1 MAKFNE
7 KKTVKQPESVN
18 FMGEKAFLLK
28 AKEEFVSSIM
38 TTFLSKEGSYYES
51 SNEEVK
57 RILSLLDKIDP
68 LFACKAAIYAREN
81 GNMRSISHLLGA
93 ALAKHISGQ
102 EYAKRFYN
110 KLIVRADDMS
120 EIVSAYANLN
130 GMSLNDLKKIPN
142 SIKKGFKEALEH
154 LDAYQI
160 DKYKMKKRNV
170 TLVDL
175 VRLFH
180 PHATQKN
187 AEAYKRLI
195 EGKSLEGL
203 YTSKVLEKEMTKA
216 GQITK
221 AASEEEKV
229 EAKREAI
236 VSVLDNVKGMP
247 IMNLLRNLRNIILY
261 APDKVDD
268 ACAQLRIQNKIIN
281 SRLLPFRFATAYEEI
296 EKMTYSASELKEGA
310 SDKITFESDVK
321 TQVVDRAT
329 FNSLKAKVLDA
340 IEDALE
346 LSCLNIP
353 KLAGKTAILVDDSGS
368 MRGDAGG
375 SSRVS
380 AFSKTTTS
388 MIGHLFATMFAWKQ
402 DDVYVGLFGDK
413 LIQVPVKRDMKML
426 DFNKYS
432 YNLGEKCGGAT
443 EAGIYDFFRTVI
455 EDKVKVDNVIIF
467 SDCQIGNRSVFT
479 SWYGT
484 SYADRGGHFHE
495 LFKEFRKINPTAT
508 VTVCN
513 LRQYGGTSVFD
524 KSQRINNI
532 AGWSTNIFDCIKANS
547 FDGFKEII
555 KKIEAIEI

>member
-1 MAKFNE
+1 
-7 KKTVKQPESVN
+7 
-18 FMGEKAFLLK
+18 
-28 AKEEFVSSIM
+28 
-38 TTFLSKEGSYYES
+38 
-51 SNEEVK
+51 
-57 RILSLLDKIDP
+57 
-68 LFACKAAIYAREN
+68 
-81 GNMRSISHLLGA
+81 
-93 ALAKHISGQ
+93 
-102 EYAKRFYN
+102 
-110 KLIVRADDMS
+110 
-120 EIVSAYANLN
+120 
-130 GMSLNDLKKIPN
+130 
-142 SIKKGFKEALEH
+142 
-154 LDAYQI
+154 
-160 DKYKMKKRNV
+160 
-170 TLVDL
+170 
-175 VRLFH
+175 
-180 PHATQKN
+180 
-187 AEAYKRLI
+187 
-195 EGKSLEGL
+195 
-203 YTSKVLEKEMTKA
+203 
-216 GQITK
+216 
-221 AASEEEKV
+221 
-229 EAKREAI
+229 
-236 VSVLDNVKGMP
+236 MP

-310 SDKITFESDVK
+310 SSKITFESDVK
-321 TQVVDRAT
+321 IQVVDRTT

-353 KLAGKTAILVDDSGS
+353 QLAGKTVILVDDSGS
-368 MRGDAGG
+368 MRGNSGG

-467 SDCQIGNRSVFT
+467 SDCQIGNGSGFT

-484 SYADRGGHFHE
+484 SDADRGGHFHE

-513 LRQYGGTSVFD
+513 LRQHGGTSVFD

-532 AGWSTNIFDCIKANS
+532 AGWSTNIFDCIKVNS
-547 FDGFKEII
+547 FGGFKEII

>member
-1 MAKFNE
+1 MGKYNTKAEAKKPTE
-7 KKTVKQPESVN
+7 IN
-18 FMGEKAFLLK
+18 FMGEQAFKLSD
-28 AKEEFVSSIM
+28 KEELVSTVL
-38 TTFLSKEGSYYES
+38 TTFLQNGYYEKES
-51 SNEEVK
+51 ETVN
-57 RILSLLDKIDP
+57 RILDKLKKVDP
-68 LFACKAAIYAREN
+68 LFAAKLAIYARNE
-81 GNMRSISHLLGA
+81 GNLRSVTHLISA
-93 ALAKHISGQ
+93 AIAKEISGS
-102 EYAKRFYN
+102 EWGKRFYS
-110 KLIVRADDMS
+110 KIVVRVDDMS
-120 EIVSAYANLN
+120 EILSCYATLN
-130 GMSLNDLKKIPN
+130 KMDLKSINKIPN
-142 SIKKGFKEALEH
+142 SIKKGFKVALES

-221 AASEEEKV
+221 SASEEEKV

-236 VSVLDNVKGMP
+236 ASVLDNVKGMP

-268 ACAQLRIQNKIIN
+268 ACAQLRIQNKIVN

-353 KLAGKTAILVDDSGS
+353 KLEGKTAILVDDSGS

-380 AFSKTTTS
+380 AFNKTSTS

-455 EDKVKVDNVIIF
+455 EDKVKVDNIIIF
-467 SDCQIGNRSVFT
+467 SDCQIGNRSGFT

-513 LRQYGGTSVFD
+513 LHQYGGTSVFD

-532 AGWSTNIFDCIKANS
+532 AGWSTSIFDCIKANS
-547 FDGFKEII
+547 FGGFKEII

>member
-1 MAKFNE
+1 MGKYNTKAEAKKPTE
-7 KKTVKQPESVN
+7 IN
-18 FMGEKAFLLK
+18 FMGEQAFKLSD
-28 AKEEFVSSIM
+28 KEELVSTVL
-38 TTFLSKEGSYYES
+38 TTFLQNGYYEKES
-51 SNEEVK
+51 ETVN
-57 RILSLLDKIDP
+57 RILDKLKKVDP
-68 LFACKAAIYAREN
+68 LFAAKLAIYARNE
-81 GNMRSISHLLGA
+81 GNLRSVTHLISA
-93 ALAKHISGQ
+93 AIAKEVSGS
-102 EYAKRFYN
+102 EWGKRFYN
-110 KLIVRADDMS
+110 RIVVRPDDMS
-120 EIVSAYANLN
+120 EIVSAYATLN
-130 GMSLNDLKKIPN
+130 KMDLKSINKIPN
-142 SIKKGFKEALEH
+142 SIKKGFKVALES

-221 AASEEEKV
+221 SASEEEKV

-236 VSVLDNVKGMP
+236 ASVLDNVKGMP

-268 ACAQLRIQNKIIN
+268 ACAQLRIQNKIVN

-353 KLAGKTAILVDDSGS
+353 KLEGKTAILVDDSGS

-380 AFSKTTTS
+380 AFNKTSTS

-455 EDKVKVDNVIIF
+455 EDKVKVDNIIIF
-467 SDCQIGNRSVFT
+467 SDCQIGNRSGFT

-484 SYADRGGHFHE
+484 SYADRGCHFHE

-513 LRQYGGTSVFD
+513 LHQYGGTSVFD

-532 AGWSTNIFDCIKANS
+532 AGWSTSIFDCIKANS
-547 FDGFKEII
+547 FGGFKEII

>member
-1 MAKFNE
+1 MSKYNR
-7 KKTVKQPESVN
+7 KKEEVKPTVKN
-18 FMGEKAFLLK
+18 FMNEDAFLLK
-28 AKEEFVSSIM
+28 PKEELVSTVM
-38 TTFLSKEGSYYES
+38 TTFLQNSYYER
-51 SNEEVK
+51 EAEIVK
-57 RILSLLDKIDP
+57 RITDLVDKVDP
-68 LFACKAAIYAREN
+68 LFAAKLAIYVRNE
-81 GNMRSISHLLGA
+81 GNLRSVSHLVSAL
-93 ALAKHISGQ
+93 LAKYVGGTDWG
-102 EYAKRFYN
+102 KRFYN
-110 KLIVRADDMS
+110 RIVVRADDMS

-130 GMSLNDLKKIPN
+130 GMGLNDLKRIPN
-142 SIKKGFKEALEH
+142 SIKKGFKTALER

-160 DKYKMKKRNV
+160 DKYKMKRRSV

-187 AEAYKRLI
+187 AEAYKRLL
-195 EGKSLEGL
+195 EGKSLVDL
-203 YTSKVLEKEMTKA
+203 YEAKILEKEMTKA

-221 AASEEEKV
+221 DASEEEKA

-268 ACAQLRIQNKIIN
+268 ACAQLRIQNKIVN

-340 IEDALE
+340 VEDALE

-353 KLAGKTAILVDDSGS
+353 KLEGKTAILVDDSGS

-380 AFSKTTTS
+380 AFSKTNTS

-413 LIQVPVKRDMKML
+413 LIQVPVQRDMKML

-432 YNLGEKCGGAT
+432 YDLGAKCGSAT

-455 EDKVKVDNVIIF
+455 KDKVKVDNIIIF
-467 SDCQIGNRSVFT
+467 SDCQIGNGVRFT

-484 SYADRGGHFHE
+484 SYVDRGGNFHE
-495 LFKEFRKINPTAT
+495 LFKVFRKINPTAT

-547 FDGFKEII
+547 FGGFKEII

>member
-1 MAKFNE
+1 MGKYNTKSEAKKPTE
-7 KKTVKQPESVN
+7 IN
-18 FMGEKAFLLK
+18 FMGEQAFKLSD
-28 AKEEFVSSIM
+28 KEELVSTVL
-38 TTFLSKEGSYYES
+38 TTFLQNGYYEKES
-51 SNEEVK
+51 ETVN
-57 RILSLLDKIDP
+57 RILDKLKKVDP
-68 LFACKAAIYAREN
+68 LFAAKLAIYARNE
-81 GNMRSISHLLGA
+81 GNLRSVTHLISA
-93 ALAKHISGQ
+93 AIAKEVSGS
-102 EYAKRFYN
+102 EWGKRFYN
-110 KLIVRADDMS
+110 RIVVRPDDMS
-120 EIVSAYANLN
+120 EIVSAYATLN
-130 GMSLNDLKKIPN
+130 KMDLKSINKIPN
-142 SIKKGFKEALEH
+142 SIKKGFKVALES

-236 VSVLDNVKGMP
+236 ASVLDNVKGMP

-268 ACAQLRIQNKIIN
+268 ACAQLCIQNKIVN

-296 EKMTYSASELKEGA
+296 EKMTYSASELKEDA
-310 SDKITFESDVK
+310 SSKITFESDVK

-368 MRGDAGG
+368 MRGNSGG

-467 SDCQIGNRSVFT
+467 SDCQIGNRSGFT

-513 LRQYGGTSVFD
+513 LHQYGGTSVFD

-532 AGWSTNIFDCIKANS
+532 AGWSTSIFDCIKANS
-547 FDGFKEII
+547 FGDFKEII